1 LEHKDHKERL
11 DLLVLGDFKEQLDHL
26 EEHRVLQ
33 VPQVLKDQQE
43 EEEEEQPEQ
52 QVPPVLKDQQE
63 EEGV

>member
-1 LEHKDHKERL
+1 LVRKERKERL
-11 DLLVLGDFKEQLDHL
+11 DRLVLGGFKEQPDHL

-33 VPQVLKDQQE
+33 VPLVLKDQQE
-43 EEEEEQPEQ
+43 EEGEQPEQ